1 MAEDAGAKS
10 PRAAI
15 TAALSQGSQVQVV
28 ADGMDRNTNADTGA
42 TVGLAGRLIENGAT
56 NPAGSPELDSYQEHG
71 RRGVYGGV
79 GNA

>member
-1 MAEDAGAKS
+1 MAEDSAKS
-10 PRAAI
+10 PRAAV
-15 TAALSQGSQVQVV
+15 TAALSQGSQVQVAV
-28 ADGMDRNTNADTGA
+28 DGFDALTNKDTG
-42 TVGLAGRLIENGAT
+42 TSVPLAARLVENAAV